1 MNGEK
6 FALVLDVFRAHKKQS
21 VLAEANR
28 LNIKL
33 IFVPSCGT
41 GIYQTL
47 YRKIFGIVKS
57 KLRKESSNLRTEEN
71 RFQNI
76 HALMN
81 QIWDE
86 ISDEAIDS
94 AWNIP
99 NLDKFL
105 IPDDDDSDD
114 EEFWPDEQ

>member
-21 VLAEANR
+21 VLAEAER
-28 LNIKL
+28 LGIKL
-33 IFVPSCGT
+33 IFVPSCSPGF
-41 GIYQTL
+41 GKSL
-47 YRKIFGIVKS
+47 YRKIFSIVKS
-57 KLRKESSNLRTEEN
+57 KLRKESLKVNTDEN
-71 RFQNI
+71 RYQNI

-86 ISDEAIDS
+86 ISNAAIES

-99 NLDKFL
+99 NKSDLFNHVFVHLNL
-105 IPDDDDSDD
+105 I
-114 EEFWPDEQ
+114 F

>member
-41 GIYQTL
+41 GVDKSL

-57 KLRKESSNLRTEEN
+57 KLRKESSNLRTEKK
-71 RFQNI
+71 
-76 HALMN
+76 
-81 QIWDE
+81 QISEYPCFDE
-86 ISDEAIDS
+86 S
-94 AWNIP
+94 NMG
-99 NLDKFL
+99 
-105 IPDDDDSDD
+105 
-114 EEFWPDEQ
+114 